1 MNPSLLD
8 LVITNEENT
17 ILNIH
22 STEPLGKSDHIVLI
36 IEYCC
41 QLVVPVATYT
51 RYLYDKGD
59 YELINKDLFNEDWMV
74 LFQDLNVSAMWE
86 IFHSKLLYLM
96 NKYIPSINFSST
108 KVRSHPL
115 WLNKEILR
123 DIKLKHKAWNKYLF
137 TRQKSDFD
145 AYSKIRN
152 HSTFMVRKSR
162 LLFEAKLAT
171 NVKVNP
177 KKFWSYVNQTIK
189 VKPGVSTLEREDG
202 TVIEKDADIA
212 EALNDYFCSVFTRE
226 NLDSIP
232 SLPPRISGI
241 SLTDIQMTSQEVLQ
255 QLLRLKPHKSA
266 GPDQCH
272 PCVLYNIRE
281 SLVAPLTLIYDKSLK
296 DGILPD
302 CWKEATVVAIHKKGS
317 KRDVRNYRPV
327 SLTSVICK
335 MLEAI
340 IKNHILHHL
349 ELHSLLSDHQ
359 YGFRP
364 GRSCELQLLRIVN
377 EWTLCLDERKPIDIL
392 YLDFQK
398 AFDKVPHIRLISKL
412 QAYGIDGNLLSWIN
426 SFLSNRR
433 QRVCVRGSF
442 SEWSQVISGVPQ
454 GSVLGPIL
462 FILYINDLS
471 EQIQSSLWTFA
482 DDTKIYRPILT
493 TEDQNILQK
502 DLDIST
508 QWNKTWQGFLNIS
521 KCKHLSLGG
530 PSTNRTYTIKNDLED
545 VIIQQTREE
554 RDLGI
559 TFTNDFKF
567 SKHIN
572 LSIRK
577 ANKMLGIVYRSFQN
591 LTPTIFRMLYVSL
604 VRPHLDYASVVWNP
618 HLLKDIRALEAVQR
632 RATRMVPQ
640 FGTMTYVE
648 RLTFLNLPSLYYRRR
663 RMDMIITYKII
674 HGLVCVPCS
683 EFFVF
688 NLGITR
694 SNGLK
699 LSKEHVNTNVRL
711 QCFKNRIINDW
722 NSLPSDI
729 VNAPDVLVFK
739 TLLDNY
745 WKNLRFLIL

>member
-1 MNPSLLD
+1 M
-8 LVITNEENT
+8 
-17 ILNIH
+17 
-22 STEPLGKSDHIVLI
+22 
-36 IEYCC
+36 
-41 QLVVPVATYT
+41 
-51 RYLYDKGD
+51 
-59 YELINKDLFNEDWMV
+59 
-74 LFQDLNVSAMWE
+74 
-86 IFHSKLLYLM
+86 
-96 NKYIPSINFSST
+96 
-108 KVRSHPL
+108 
-115 WLNKEILR
+115 
-123 DIKLKHKAWNKYLF
+123 
-137 TRQKSDFD
+137 
-145 AYSKIRN
+145 
-152 HSTFMVRKSR
+152 
-162 LLFEAKLAT
+162 
-171 NVKVNP
+171 
-177 KKFWSYVNQTIK
+177 
-189 VKPGVSTLEREDG
+189 
-202 TVIEKDADIA
+202 
-212 EALNDYFCSVFTRE
+212 
-226 NLDSIP
+226 
-232 SLPPRISGI
+232 
-241 SLTDIQMTSQEVLQ
+241 
-255 QLLRLKPHKSA
+255 
-266 GPDQCH
+266 
-272 PCVLYNIRE
+272 LYNIRE
-281 SLVAPLTLIYDKSLK
+281 NLVAPLTLIYDKSLK
-296 DGILPD
+296 DGILLD

-392 YLDFQK
+392 YLHFQK

-412 QAYGIDGNLLSWIN
+412 QAYGIDGNLPSWIN

-502 DLDIST
+502 DLDIFT

-559 TFTNDFKF
+559 TFTNDFF

-572 LSIRK
+572 LSIHK
-577 ANKMLGIVYRSFQN
+577 ANKMLGIVYRSFQH

-604 VRPHLDYASVVWNP
+604 VRPHLDYALVVWNP

-699 LSKEHVNTNVRL
+699 LSKEYVNTNVRL
-711 QCFKNRIINDW
+711 QCYKIRIINDW

-729 VNAPDVLVFK
+729 CS
-739 TLLDNY
+739 
-745 WKNLRFLIL
+745 

>member
-1 MNPSLLD
+1 M
-8 LVITNEENT
+8 
-17 ILNIH
+17 
-22 STEPLGKSDHIVLI
+22 
-36 IEYCC
+36 
-41 QLVVPVATYT
+41 
-51 RYLYDKGD
+51 
-59 YELINKDLFNEDWMV
+59 
-74 LFQDLNVSAMWE
+74 
-86 IFHSKLLYLM
+86 
-96 NKYIPSINFSST
+96 
-108 KVRSHPL
+108 
-115 WLNKEILR
+115 
-123 DIKLKHKAWNKYLF
+123 
-137 TRQKSDFD
+137 
-145 AYSKIRN
+145 
-152 HSTFMVRKSR
+152 
-162 LLFEAKLAT
+162 
-171 NVKVNP
+171 
-177 KKFWSYVNQTIK
+177 
-189 VKPGVSTLEREDG
+189 
-202 TVIEKDADIA
+202 
-212 EALNDYFCSVFTRE
+212 
-226 NLDSIP
+226 
-232 SLPPRISGI
+232 
-241 SLTDIQMTSQEVLQ
+241 
-255 QLLRLKPHKSA
+255 
-266 GPDQCH
+266 
-272 PCVLYNIRE
+272 LYNIRE

-377 EWTLCLDERKPIDIL
+377 EWTLCLDERKPTDIL

-462 FILYINDLS
+462 FILYINDLL

-502 DLDIST
+502 DLDIFT

-577 ANKMLGIVYRSFQN
+577 ANKMLGIVYRSFQH

-648 RLTFLNLPSLYYRRR
+648 RLTLLNLPSLYYRRR

-711 QCFKNRIINDW
+711 QCYKNRIINDW